1 MANLSL
7 GAPGSSKGSEESG
20 IRPVACHKCRQ
31 RRSYCSKD
39 RPKCTRCDAAGF
51 ECVYEEARKIT
62 INEAYLRELEAKVSR
77 LEAAHGAVQNESSS
91 SEASDRPNGLNE
103 NDDHIIL
110 PEAFSEL
117 SLEMSENAS
126 SSLENAPWTFNAN
139 ADHRSGFK
147 GPAHS
152 DHFLRGLRKASIQ
165 FDDGSL
171 DCDTDFYD
179 RAALPSRRR
188 FNASQIRLPPIE
200 IARQLFAA
208 QHTYIGT
215 IFSFVSPNT
224 FDVLLQEVYE
234 KSLNIVE
241 QEACLKY
248 AKLLVILALG
258 KMYSVNQWIDYD
270 GPPGFDYFTH
280 ALQLLPDLHEQGSVL
295 FVETFALVGLFMQNL
310 NRRDASALYIGSAL
324 RMAITLGLHQEP
336 TLAFIDEEAKEYRR
350 RVWWSVYSLDRIHCV
365 KSGNPITIQDE
376 DIGVE
381 LPSRLPNEP
390 QFCAAVV
397 LRHYTQLSRINGQI
411 MTRIYRHKPKS
422 GSSLM
427 AAVQSIVL
435 ALSEWQQ
442 ELPDT
447 LRFEPA
453 KLNTSR
459 ESVSTL
465 LYYSQCIHL
474 TARPLLF
481 HVVQARLRGNLAE
494 RESDWRQG
502 LTQTTINVIE
512 MCLHA
517 AKETINMMKIAA
529 EKNLVATYGYM
540 DSDYAFSAATVLVMA
555 SVAFPTNEQNTE
567 SMNAALDLLRGISRR
582 GNSHLAARYR
592 VLAHLRAQFVPFAVC
607 SSAGE
612 PRPGSSDLSGFDC
625 LSLGQLSSSV
635 DKSIR
640 DLGAKSMGTSLQEP
654 MASRSI
660 FLPPT
665 SHMTTTHPV
674 YSQPPLETFDF
685 SLLNNPSLADVIF
698 YDVDM
703 TGLECENNEEFW
715 EEAIAN
721 LAGDSGNTMVESL
734 EWGGT
739 ALGDY
744 DGGGMTN

>member
-1 MANLSL
+1 MAALSL
-7 GAPGSSKGSEESG
+7 GTTGPSKGSEESV
-20 IRPVACHKCRQ
+20 IRPVACHRCRQ

-39 RPKCTRCDAAGF
+39 RPKCARCQAAGF

-62 INEAYLRELEAKVSR
+62 INEAFVVVPFASRCPLFEHHLTPPRYLRELEAKVSR
-77 LEAAHGAVQNESSS
+77 LEAAHGIAQSEPSSS
-91 SEASDRPNGLNE
+91 KPPENYRN

-117 SLEMSENAS
+117 SLDISENS
-126 SSLENAPWTFNAN
+126 PS
-139 ADHRSGFK
+139 FK

-152 DHFLRGLRKASIQ
+152 DHLLRGLRKASLQ

-171 DCDTDFYD
+171 DRDADFYD
-179 RAALPSRRR
+179 RAALPSKRLC
-188 FNASQIRLPPIE
+188 NASHIRLPPIE

-215 IFSFVSPNT
+215 IFSFVSPNA
-224 FDVLLQEVYE
+224 FDLLLQEAYE
-234 KSLNIVE
+234 NSLDLAD

-248 AKLLVILALG
+248 AKLLVILAFG

-280 ALQLLPDLHEQGSVL
+280 VLQLLPDLHEQGSVL
-295 FVETFALVGLFMQNL
+295 FVETLALVGFFMQNL
-310 NRRDASALYIGSAL
+310 NRRDASSLYIGSAL

-336 TLAFIDEEAKEYRR
+336 TLANIDSETKEHRR
-350 RVWWSVYSLDRIHCV
+350 RVWWSVYSLGRIHCA

-381 LPSRLPNEP
+381 LPSRLPSEP
-390 QFCAAVV
+390 ESCAAIV
-397 LRHYTQLSRINGQI
+397 LRHYTKLSQINGQI
-411 MTRIYRHKPKS
+411 MTKVYRHRPKS

-427 AAVQSIVL
+427 AAVQSIIL
-435 ALSEWQQ
+435 ALSQWQQ

-447 LRFEPA
+447 LRFEPN

-481 HVVQARLRGNLAE
+481 HVVQARLKEGITE
-494 RESDWRQG
+494 KESDWRQG
-502 LTQTTINVIE
+502 LTQTTVNVIE

-517 AKETINMMKIAA
+517 AKETINMMTVAA
-529 EKNLVATYGYM
+529 QKNLVATYGYM
-540 DSDYAFSAATVLVMA
+540 DSEYAFSAAIVLVMVC
-555 SVAFPTNEQNTE
+555 VAFPEDTQNTE

-592 VLAHLRAQFVPFAVC
+592 LLAHLRAQFVPSAQHTSANEPRAASQYDIGGLDLP
-607 SSAGE
+607 SSAEFSPSTNPLLQDMGAETMGE
-612 PRPGSSDLSGFDC
+612 CIEGAISSQS
-625 LSLGQLSSSV
+625 
-635 DKSIR
+635 
-640 DLGAKSMGTSLQEP
+640 TSLAP
-654 MASRSI
+654 MSTCPS
-660 FLPPT
+660 
-665 SHMTTTHPV
+665 
-674 YSQPPLETFDF
+674 YSQPPQETFDF
-685 SLLNNPSLADVIF
+685 NILNNPSLADGIF

-703 TGLECENNEEFW
+703 TGPHGENNEEFW
-715 EEAIAN
+715 EEAFAN
-721 LAGDSGNTMVESL
+721 LAGDSGDAMLESL
-734 EWGGT
+734 EWGRATLDDYG
-739 ALGDY
+739 GDI
-744 DGGGMTN
+744 DGGAK